1 MDFIFDRFPMI
12 WQFLNFINFYIL
24 GSGDSSSNKMVS
36 ESCKMTN
43 EVNSD
48 QMMANGNNAAGS
60 ALSKVNKTKVSFF
73 SLTKGVWIVKA
84 ISFKNDFAFLQHFT
98 WNFSPITWLFL
109 HTYVGNFM

>member
-73 SLTKGVWIVKA
+73 SLTKGV
-84 ISFKNDFAFLQHFT
+84 
-98 WNFSPITWLFL
+98 
-109 HTYVGNFM
+109 